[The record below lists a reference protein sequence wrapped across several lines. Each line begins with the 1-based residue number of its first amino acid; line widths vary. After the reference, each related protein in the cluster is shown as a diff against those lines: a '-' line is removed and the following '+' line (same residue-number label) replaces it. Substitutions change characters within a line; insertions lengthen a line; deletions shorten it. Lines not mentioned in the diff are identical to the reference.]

1 MTRVSTTGNYQ
12 SALLNLMAA
21 QQQQENASNRLS
33 TRKVATD
40 LTGFG
45 RSSETLTALKG
56 AESRVQGFLDTGEVV
71 TARLEAQD
79 LALTQIADALTAVR
93 EAVGG
98 VLASDSATTLMLDIA
113 GQFQNVSNGLNARH
127 QGGYLFSGADTTNA
141 PVLVGNLSDLAAAA
155 SVAATLN
162 NNSIK
167 PVSRVAE
174 NTSVETGY
182 LADGFTFIED
192 DGVTESH
199 IFQIF
204 RDIRAYNDNP
214 ATGPLT
220 GKPTE
225 AQKAWLTDQL
235 SRIDAAVK
243 STVDTASR
251 NGSLQKRMEQIQTS
265 HEAQKLS
272 LDELVAERT
281 DADMAKAVTDLE
293 LSQIAV
299 QASAQVVS
307 QLREVSLLNY
317 LR

>member
-21 QQQQENASNRLS
+21 QQQQSDASNRVS
-33 TRKVATD
+33 TQKNATD

-56 AESRVQGFLDTGEVV
+56 AQSRVQGFLDTGEVV

-79 LALTQIADALTAVR
+79 LALNQMIDAIGGAR
-93 EAVGG
+93 EAIGG
-98 VLASDSATTLMLDIA
+98 VLASDSAGTLMLDLE
-113 GQFQNVSNGLNARH
+113 GQFQNIANGLNARH
-127 QGGYLFSGADTTNA
+127 QGGYLFAGADTTNA
-141 PVLVGNLSDLAAAA
+141 PVSVMTLAELAAAPTVA
-155 SVAATLN
+155 STFGN
-162 NNSIK
+162 DTIK

-182 LADGFTFIED
+182 LANELGTD
-192 DGVTESH
+192 V
-199 IFQIF
+199 FQIF
-204 RDIRAYNDNP
+204 RDIKAYNDNP

-225 AQKAWLTDQL
+225 AQKTWLTAQL
-235 SRIDAAVK
+235 SRLDAVK
-243 STVDTASR
+243 STTIDVAAR
-251 NGSLQKRMEQIQTS
+251 NGSLQKRIEQMTVS

-272 LDELVAERT
+272 LGDLVSDRT
-281 DADMAKAVTDLE
+281 DADLAQAVTDLQ